1 MSGITDN
8 CSLHI
13 HIIEVLIRIDGQIDQ
28 LKERLSALT
37 PKELLTAR
45 HEADLFIDQ
54 LLSELVLRRT
64 IVHVDMDMF
73 YAAVEMRDNP
83 ELRSE
88 SHSAIELLFK
98 QLMFH
103 TYFF

>member
-1 MSGITDN
+1 MFSTY
-8 CSLHI
+8 
-13 HIIEVLIRIDGQIDQ
+13 IIEVLIRIDGQIDQ

-88 SHSAIELLFK
+88 PHSAIELLFK
-98 QLMFH
+98 Q
-103 TYFF
+103 